1 MKTAL
6 GLFLGSLLAI
16 SLAGCDGDDGN
27 SGGSGGTGGTAGSG
41 GSTGGAGGTG
51 GSTGGAGGTGG
62 SMSSLSCADYCSSVQ
77 TACANDAGA
86 MTFYQQYGDEASC
99 MAVCATFPIGTE
111 GQMDSN
117 TLGCRTYHAG
127 AAANGPGTHC
137 PHAGPLGGG
146 VCGTDECDNFCSIAI
161 AVCGDHA
168 SKPYDGVDACKTACM
183 AFADTATVPYATNV
197 TDGDSLACR
206 MYHLTVAA
214 VSDANKDTHCAHIA
228 AVSDTCK

>member
-6 GLFLGSLLAI
+6 GLFLGALLAI

-27 SGGSGGTGGTAGSG
+27 SGGSGGTGGTAGAG

-51 GSTGGAGGTGG
+51 GSTGGTGGTGG
-62 SMSSLSCADYCSSVQ
+62 LSCADYCGSVQ
-77 TACANDAGA
+77 AACANDAGA

-99 MAVCATFPIGTE
+99 MAVCATFPIGTKD
-111 GQMDSN
+111 QMDSN

-127 AAANGPGTHC
+127 VAAGAPGTHC

-168 SKPYDGVDACKTACM
+168 SMPYDGVDACKTACM
-183 AFADTATVPYATNV
+183 GFADTTAVPYATNV

-206 MYHLTVAA
+206 MYHLSVAA